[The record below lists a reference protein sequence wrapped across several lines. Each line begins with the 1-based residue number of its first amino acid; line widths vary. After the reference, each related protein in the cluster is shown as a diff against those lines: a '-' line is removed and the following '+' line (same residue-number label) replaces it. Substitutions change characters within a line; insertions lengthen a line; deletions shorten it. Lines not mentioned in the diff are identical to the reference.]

1 MITFFIF
8 ISNIKEKEKRMK
20 TQLLCTFTTKEELQ
34 NTLQQIRETYHIVYN
49 YIYILQNKSNL
60 EELFVTYNI
69 DTAFQP
75 KSPLEN
81 TILIH
86 RKKESNSLYTINAL
100 NELVK
105 EENGGVLD
113 NSFVINWQK
122 FKNSIILT
130 NAEWTKK
137 IQTRVF
143 EVIDFGD
150 GKEVITEKHK

>member
-1 MITFFIF
+1 
-8 ISNIKEKEKRMK
+8 MK

-34 NTLQQIRETYHIVYN
+34 NTLQQIREIYHIVYN
-49 YIYILQNKSNL
+49 YIYILQNKSSL
-60 EELFVTYNI
+60 DELFITYNI

-75 KSPLEN
+75 STPLEN

-86 RKKESNSLYTINAL
+86 RKKESNTLYTINAL

-105 EENGGVLD
+105 EENGGVL
-113 NSFVINWQK
+113 NSNFVVDWPK

-130 NAEWTKK
+130 NATGTKK

-143 EVIDFGD
+143 EVISFGEE
-150 GKEVITEKHK
+150 KEEVTTTN